1 MTRPAAITST
11 AEGPTLR
18 RSTAL
23 RWAGWS
29 GLAMLS
35 VIILNGP
42 LGAIRGLPEVWGQ
55 DAVTAVG
62 SYLTDAGFLRLAVI
76 FFFLS
81 TLIFVFGIPFFAGL
95 RELTKVN
102 GAPNLAS
109 GAVTIGAALFLGGGL
124 LSEVMSTGMAMVV
137 QAAPSYTLDANAALA
152 TQSLQFAALIQG
164 QVGLGVVMIAVS
176 LAARSQGFGVPGLVA
191 LGLFAG
197 VIDLLRPLAVTVPP
211 LAIVLFLPTFVWIA
225 LASATLMRTP
235 RSIAEV
241 AAGA

>member
-1 MTRPAAITST
+1 MTLPLAIAST
-11 AEGPTLR
+11 AEGPTVE

-29 GLAMLS
+29 GLAMLA
-35 VIILNGP
+35 VIVLNGP
-42 LGAIRGLPEVWGQ
+42 LGAMRGLPDYWGN
-55 DAVTAVG
+55 DAASAVG
-62 SYLTDAGFLRLAVI
+62 SYLTDSGSLRLAVI

-95 RELTKVN
+95 RELTRVS
-102 GAPNLAS
+102 GGPNLAS

-124 LSEVMSTGMAMVV
+124 LSEVMSTGMATVV

-164 QVGLGVVMIAVS
+164 QVGFGIVMIAVS
-176 LAARSQGFGVPGLVA
+176 LAARSQHCVPGLMT
-191 LGLFAG
+191 LGLAAG

-211 LAIVLFLPTFVWIA
+211 LAIALFLPTFVWIG
-225 LASATLMRTP
+225 LASVTLVRVRRP
-235 RSIAEV
+235 IQ
-241 AAGA
+241 